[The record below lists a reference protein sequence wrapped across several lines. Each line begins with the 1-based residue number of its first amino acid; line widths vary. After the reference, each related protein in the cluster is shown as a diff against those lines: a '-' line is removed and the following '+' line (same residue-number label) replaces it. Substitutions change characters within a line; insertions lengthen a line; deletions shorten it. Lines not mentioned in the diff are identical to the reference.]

1 MKEYT
6 EKLAKEICSKIANV
20 QIKMDNMENGTFKVV
35 ASDET
40 VDRVGETIKID
51 AWDLKN
57 YLKNPIILFGH
68 KYSDMD
74 DVVWKATK
82 IYVENNALIVE
93 WIFAWTN
100 SWQQLRQLYEEWI
113 LKTVSVWFIVKER
126 DASNSKIIT
135 KAELLELSFV
145 PVPCNPNA
153 LSLNKDVLDAMIEN
167 GMIKEINENDDT
179 SCMEQDTIDEINS
192 VEWENET
199 NDQDQEKQSDEENLE
214 NDEEKTIK
222 ELQEV
227 NIEKDI
233 YEQIRDQI
241 REKYW
246 RNVRVQEIYTKHFV
260 YFQEYENWW
269 RDYYDHAWKI
279 KGENAVI
286 DWEPTKVEPQRV
298 RLSKTIKLTNREL
311 LEEIKS
317 WMSNDKDDD
326 VETDDIQNKMK
337 LQKEALQNVSKVV
350 SDVLHKIK
358 L

>member
-1 MKEYT
+1 MKEYS
-6 EKLAKEICSKIANV
+6 EQLAKEICSKLANV
-20 QIKMDNMENGTFKVV
+20 ETKMDNIENWTFKVV

-40 VDRVGETIKID
+40 VDRVWESIKID
-51 AWDLKN
+51 GRDLKN

-68 KYSDMD
+68 KYNDMD

-93 WIFAWTN
+93 WIFAWTK

-153 LSLNKDVLDAMIEN
+153 LSLNKDILDAMIEN
-167 GMIKEINENDDT
+167 WLIKEIETDENPNDEEIEPDKVSDVMDHEIAETENEQNENNQ
-179 SCMEQDTIDEINS
+179 ES
-192 VEWENET
+192 V
-199 NDQDQEKQSDEENLE
+199 E

-222 ELQEV
+222 EMEEV

-233 YEQIRDQI
+233 YLQLMDQLKTKYQEIR
-241 REKYW
+241 
-246 RNVRVQEIYTKHFV
+246 VLEIYTKHFV
-260 YFQEYENWW
+260 FYA
-269 RDYYDHAWKI
+269 DGSYYDQAWKI
-279 KGENAVI
+279 KWENAVI
-286 DWEPTKVEPQRV
+286 DGEPKRVEPKTV
-298 RLSKTIKLTNREL
+298 WIEKTIQKSNREL

-326 VETDDIQNKMK
+326 VATDDMEAKMK
-337 LQKEALQNVSKVV
+337 MQKEALQNVSKVV

>member
-93 WIFAWTN
+93 WIFAWTK

-167 GMIKEINENDDT
+167 GMIKEMDENVDTDWNEHETNND
-179 SCMEQDTIDEINS
+179 ENV
-192 VEWENET
+192 VEWENAT
-199 NDQDQEKQSDEENLE
+199 DNQDQEKQSDEENLE
-214 NDEEKTIK
+214 NDDEKTIK
-222 ELQEV
+222 ELIEV
-227 NIEKDI
+227 NVEKDI
-233 YEQIRDQI
+233 EIQLRDQL
-241 REKYW
+241 REKFQEC
-246 RNVRVQEIYTKHFV
+246 RVIALYTKHFIFYGDGQ
-260 YFQEYENWW
+260 YFDQS
-269 RDYYDHAWKI
+269 WKI

-286 DWEPTKVEPQRV
+286 DGEAKPVQPTTVFVE
-298 RLSKTIKLTNREL
+298 KTIQKSNREL

>member
-93 WIFAWTN
+93 WIFAWTK

-126 DASNSKIIT
+126 DANDKKIIT

-153 LSLNKDVLDAMIEN
+153 LSLSKDVLDACIEN

-179 SCMEQDTIDEINS
+179 SCMEQDTVDEINS
-192 VEWENET
+192 IVNDDENE
-199 NDQDQEKQSDEENLE
+199 NQEEQNENNQESVE

-233 YEQIRDQI
+233 YEQLTDQI
-241 REKYW
+241 REKNW
-246 RNVRVQEIYTKHFV
+246 RNSRIAEVYTKHFV
-260 YFQEYENWW
+260 FFVEYETW
-269 RDYYDHAWKI
+269 RDYYDQAWKI
-279 KGENAVI
+279 KWEQALV
-286 DWEPTKVEPQRV
+286 DWEPTKVEPKTV
-298 RLSKTIKLTNREL
+298 WIWKTIQKSNREL

-317 WMSNDKDDD
+317 WMSNDKDND
-326 VETDDIQNKMK
+326 VETDDMEAKMK
-337 LQKEALQNVSKVV
+337 MQKEALQNVSKVV

>member
-1 MKEYT
+1 MKEYS
-6 EKLAKEICSKIANV
+6 EQLAKEICSKLANV
-20 QIKMDNMENGTFKVV
+20 EMKMDNMENWTFKVI

-40 VDRVGETIKID
+40 VDRVWESIKVD

-57 YLKNPIILFGH
+57 YFKNPIILFGH
-68 KYSDMD
+68 KYNDMD

-82 IYVENNALIVE
+82 VYVENNALIVE
-93 WIFAWTN
+93 WIFAWTK

-126 DASNSKIIT
+126 DANNTKIIT

-153 LSLNKDVLDAMIEN
+153 LSLSKDVLDACIEN
-167 GMIKEINENDDT
+167 GLIKEIETDENSNDEEIEPDKVSDVMDHEISETENEQNENN
-179 SCMEQDTIDEINS
+179 Q
-192 VEWENET
+192 
-199 NDQDQEKQSDEENLE
+199 ENLE

-222 ELQEV
+222 EMEEV

-233 YEQIRDQI
+233 YEQLTDQI
-241 REKYW
+241 REKNW
-246 RNVRVQEIYTKHFV
+246 RNSRLAEVYTKHFV
-260 YFQEYENWW
+260 FFVEYETW
-269 RDYYDHAWKI
+269 RDYYDQAWKI
-279 KGENAVI
+279 KWEQALI
-286 DWEPTKVEPQRV
+286 DWEPTKVEPKTV
-298 RLSKTIKLTNREL
+298 WIWKTIQKSNREL

-326 VETDDIQNKMK
+326 VETDDMEAKMK
-337 LQKEALQNVSKVV
+337 MQKEALQNVSKVV

>member
-57 YLKNPIILFGH
+57 YLKNPIILFWH

-93 WIFAWTN
+93 WIFAWTK

-126 DASNSKIIT
+126 DANDKKIIT

-153 LSLNKDVLDAMIEN
+153 LSLSKEILDWMIEKW
-167 GMIKEINENDDT
+167 MIKEIETDENSNGEEIEPDKVSDVMDHEILETENEQNEN
-179 SCMEQDTIDEINS
+179 N
-192 VEWENET
+192 
-199 NDQDQEKQSDEENLE
+199 QESLE

-222 ELQEV
+222 EVQEV
-227 NIEKDI
+227 NVEVDI
-233 YEQIRDQI
+233 YRQLQDQL
-241 REKYW
+241 REIYKEC
-246 RNVRVQEIYTKHFV
+246 RVLDIYTKHFIF
-260 YFQEYENWW
+260 YADGQH
-269 RDYYDHAWKI
+269 YDQAWKI
-279 KGENAVI
+279 KWEKAIVDGEPGAVK
-286 DWEPTKVEPQRV
+286 PTTVFIE
-298 RLSKTIKLTNREL
+298 KTIQKSNREL

-326 VETDDIQNKMK
+326 VETDDMEAKMK
-337 LQKEALQNVSKVV
+337 MQKEALQNVSKVV

>member
-1 MKEYT
+1 MKEYS
-6 EKLAKEICSKIANV
+6 EQLAKEICSKIKE
-20 QIKMDNMENGTFKVV
+20 IWTKMDNVENWTFKVV

-40 VDRVGETIKID
+40 VDRVWESIKID
-51 AWDLKN
+51 GRDLKN
-57 YLKNPIILFGH
+57 YFKNPIILFGH
-68 KYSDMD
+68 KYNDMD

-82 IYVENNALIVE
+82 VYVENDQLIVE
-93 WIFAWTN
+93 WIFAGTK

-126 DASNSKIIT
+126 DANNSKIIT

-153 LSLNKDVLDAMIEN
+153 LSLSKDVLDACIEN
-167 GMIKEINENDDT
+167 GIIKEIDENDDT

-192 VEWENET
+192 IENNDENE
-199 NDQDQEKQSDEENLE
+199 NQEEQNENNQESVE

-227 NIEKDI
+227 NIERDI
-233 YEQIRDQI
+233 YEQLKDQI
-241 REKYW
+241 RAVHGQNAWILE
-246 RNVRVQEIYTKHFV
+246 VYTKHFIFFV
-260 YFQEYENWW
+260 EYETW
-269 RDYYDHAWKI
+269 RDYYDQAWKI
-279 KGENAVI
+279 KGEQALI
-286 DWEPTKVEPQRV
+286 DWEPKAVEPKRV
-298 RLSKTIKLTNREL
+298 RLSKSVQKTNREL

-317 WMSNDKDDD
+317 WMSNDKDND
-326 VETDDIQNKMK
+326 VETDDMEAKMK
-337 LQKEALQNVSKVV
+337 MQKEALQNVSKVV

>member
-93 WIFAWTN
+93 WIFAWTK

-126 DASNSKIIT
+126 DANNTKIIT

-153 LSLNKDVLDAMIEN
+153 LSLSKDVLDACIEN
-167 GMIKEINENDDT
+167 GMIKELEDEQNESQEQNEN
-179 SCMEQDTIDEINS
+179 Q
-192 VEWENET
+192 
-199 NDQDQEKQSDEENLE
+199 EENATEQNEQTDNQEEQNENNQESVE

-222 ELQEV
+222 EMEEV
-227 NIEKDI
+227 NIERDI
-233 YEQIRDQI
+233 TLQLQDQI
-241 REKYW
+241 RVIYGKDAWILE
-246 RNVRVQEIYTKHFV
+246 VYTKHFIFFV
-260 YFQEYENWW
+260 ENETW
-269 RDYYDHAWKI
+269 RDYYDQAWKI
-279 KGENAVI
+279 KGEQALI
-286 DWEPTKVEPQRV
+286 DWEPKAVEPKRV
-298 RLSKTIKLTNREL
+298 RLSKSVQKTNREL

-317 WMSNDKDDD
+317 WMSNDKDSAVDQDD
-326 VETDDIQNKMK
+326 MEAKMK
-337 LQKEALQNVSKVV
+337 MQKEALQNVSKVV

>member
-1 MKEYT
+1 MKEYS
-6 EKLAKEICSKIANV
+6 EQLAKEICSKIKE
-20 QIKMDNMENGTFKVV
+20 IWTKMDNVENWTFKVV

-40 VDRVGETIKID
+40 VDRVWESIKID
-51 AWDLKN
+51 GRDLKN
-57 YLKNPIILFGH
+57 YFKNPIILFGH

-82 IYVENNALIVE
+82 VYVENDQLIVE
-93 WIFAWTN
+93 WIFAGTK

-126 DASNSKIIT
+126 DANNTKIIT

-153 LSLNKDVLDAMIEN
+153 LSLSKDVLDACIEN
-167 GMIKEINENDDT
+167 GMIKEIDENDDT

-192 VEWENET
+192 IENNEENE
-199 NDQDQEKQSDEENLE
+199 NQEEQNENNQESVE

-222 ELQEV
+222 EVQEV
-227 NIEKDI
+227 NIEVDI
-233 YEQIRDQI
+233 YKQLQDQI
-241 REKYW
+241 RAVHGQNAWILE
-246 RNVRVQEIYTKHFV
+246 VYTKHFIFFV
-260 YFQEYENWW
+260 EYETW
-269 RDYYDHAWKI
+269 RDYYDQAWKI
-279 KGENAVI
+279 KGEQALI
-286 DWEPTKVEPQRV
+286 DWEPKAVEPKRV
-298 RLSKTIKLTNREL
+298 RLSKSVQKTNREL

-326 VETDDIQNKMK
+326 VATDDMEAKMK
-337 LQKEALQNVSKVV
+337 MQKEALQNVSKVV

>member
-1 MKEYT
+1 MKEYS
-6 EKLAKEICSKIANV
+6 EQLAKEICSKIGE
-20 QIKMDNMENGTFKVV
+20 IWTKIDNIENWTFKVV

-40 VDRVGETIKID
+40 VDRVWESIKID
-51 AWDLKN
+51 GRDLKN

-68 KYSDMD
+68 KYNDMD

-93 WIFAWTN
+93 WIFAGTK

-153 LSLNKDVLDAMIEN
+153 LSLNKDILDAMIEN
-167 GMIKEINENDDT
+167 GLIKEIETDENSNDEEIEPDKVSDVMDHEISETENEQNENNQ
-179 SCMEQDTIDEINS
+179 ES
-192 VEWENET
+192 V
-199 NDQDQEKQSDEENLE
+199 E

-222 ELQEV
+222 EMEEV
-227 NIEKDI
+227 NIERDI
-233 YEQIRDQI
+233 YLQLMDQLKTKYQEIR
-241 REKYW
+241 
-246 RNVRVQEIYTKHFV
+246 VLEIYTKHFV
-260 YFQEYENWW
+260 FYA
-269 RDYYDHAWKI
+269 DGSYYDQAWKI
-279 KGENAVI
+279 KWENAVI
-286 DWEPTKVEPQRV
+286 DGEPKRVEPKTV
-298 RLSKTIKLTNREL
+298 WIEKTIQKSNREL

-326 VETDDIQNKMK
+326 VATDDMEAKMK
-337 LQKEALQNVSKVV
+337 MQKEALQNVSKVV

>member
-1 MKEYT
+1 MKEYS
-6 EKLAKEICSKIANV
+6 EQLAKEICSKLANV
-20 QIKMDNMENGTFKVV
+20 EAKMDNMENWTFKVV

-40 VDRVGETIKID
+40 VDRVGESIKVD
-51 AWDLKN
+51 GRDLKN

-93 WIFAWTN
+93 WIFAGTK

-126 DASNSKIIT
+126 DANDKKIIT

-153 LSLNKDVLDAMIEN
+153 LTLSKDVLDACIEN

-179 SCMEQDTIDEINS
+179 SCMEQDTVDEINS
-192 VEWENET
+192 IVNDDENE
-199 NDQDQEKQSDEENLE
+199 NQEEQNENNQESVE

-227 NIEKDI
+227 NVEVDI
-233 YEQIRDQI
+233 YRQLQDQL
-241 REKYW
+241 RETYKEC
-246 RNVRVQEIYTKHFV
+246 RVLDIYTKHFIF
-260 YFQEYENWW
+260 YADGQ
-269 RDYYDHAWKI
+269 YYDQAWKI
-279 KGENAVI
+279 KWEKAIVDGEPVAVK
-286 DWEPTKVEPQRV
+286 PTTVFIE
-298 RLSKTIKLTNREL
+298 KTIQKSNREI

-317 WMSNDKDDD
+317 WMSNDKDND
-326 VETDDIQNKMK
+326 VETDDMEAKMK
-337 LQKEALQNVSKVV
+337 MQKEALQNVSKVV

>member
-1 MKEYT
+1 MKEYS
-6 EKLAKEICSKIANV
+6 EQLAKEICSKIKE
-20 QIKMDNMENGTFKVV
+20 IWTKMDNVENWTFKVV

-40 VDRVGETIKID
+40 VDRVWESIKID
-51 AWDLKN
+51 GRDLKN
-57 YLKNPIILFGH
+57 YFKNPIILFWH
-68 KYSDMD
+68 KYNDMD

-82 IYVENNALIVE
+82 VYVENDQLIVE
-93 WIFAWTN
+93 WIFAGTN

-153 LSLNKDVLDAMIEN
+153 LSLNKDILDAMIEN

-192 VEWENET
+192 VEWENAT
-199 NDQDQEKQSDEENLE
+199 DNQDQEKQSDEENLE

-279 KGENAVI
+279 KGEKAVI

>member
-1 MKEYT
+1 MKEYS
-6 EKLAKEICSKIANV
+6 EQLAKEICSKIKE
-20 QIKMDNMENGTFKVV
+20 IWTKMDNIENWTFKVV

-40 VDRVGETIKID
+40 VDRVWESIKID
-51 AWDLKN
+51 GRDLKN

-68 KYSDMD
+68 KYNDMD

-93 WIFAWTN
+93 WIFAGTK

-126 DASNSKIIT
+126 DANNSKIIT

-153 LSLNKDVLDAMIEN
+153 LSLNKDILDAMIEN
-167 GMIKEINENDDT
+167 WLIKEIETDENSNDEGIEPDKVSDVMDHEISETENEQNEN
-179 SCMEQDTIDEINS
+179 N
-192 VEWENET
+192 
-199 NDQDQEKQSDEENLE
+199 QESIE

-222 ELQEV
+222 EMEEV

-233 YEQIRDQI
+233 YLQLMDQLKTKYQEIR
-241 REKYW
+241 
-246 RNVRVQEIYTKHFV
+246 VLEIYTKHFV
-260 YFQEYENWW
+260 FYA
-269 RDYYDHAWKI
+269 DGSYYDQAWKI
-279 KGENAVI
+279 KWENAVI
-286 DWEPTKVEPQRV
+286 DGEPKRVEPKTV
-298 RLSKTIKLTNREL
+298 WIEKTIQKSNREL

-326 VETDDIQNKMK
+326 VATDDMETKMK
-337 LQKEALQNVSKVV
+337 MQKEALQNVSKVV

>member
-1 MKEYT
+1 MKEYS
-6 EKLAKEICSKIANV
+6 EQLAKEICSKIKE
-20 QIKMDNMENGTFKVV
+20 IWTKIDNIENWTFKVV

-40 VDRVGETIKID
+40 VDRVWESIKID
-51 AWDLKN
+51 GRDLKN

-68 KYSDMD
+68 KYNDMD

-93 WIFAWTN
+93 WIFAGTK

-126 DASNSKIIT
+126 DANNSKIIT

-153 LSLNKDVLDAMIEN
+153 LSLSKDVLDACIEN
-167 GMIKEINENDDT
+167 GIIKEIETDENSNDEEIEPDKVSDVMDHEISETENEQNENNQ
-179 SCMEQDTIDEINS
+179 ES
-192 VEWENET
+192 V
-199 NDQDQEKQSDEENLE
+199 E

-222 ELQEV
+222 EMEEV

-233 YEQIRDQI
+233 YLQLMDQLKTKYQEIR
-241 REKYW
+241 
-246 RNVRVQEIYTKHFV
+246 VLEIYTKHFV
-260 YFQEYENWW
+260 FYA
-269 RDYYDHAWKI
+269 DGSYYDQAWKI
-279 KGENAVI
+279 KWENAVI
-286 DWEPTKVEPQRV
+286 DGEPKRVEPKTV
-298 RLSKTIKLTNREL
+298 WIEKTIQKSNREL

-317 WMSNDKDDD
+317 WMSNDKDDAVD
-326 VETDDIQNKMK
+326 QDDMEAKMK
-337 LQKEALQNVSKVV
+337 MQKEALQNVSKVV

>member
-1 MKEYT
+1 MKEYS
-6 EKLAKEICSKIANV
+6 EILAKEICSKLANV
-20 QIKMDNMENGTFKVV
+20 ETKIDNAENWTFKVV

-40 VDRVGETIKID
+40 IDRVGETIKID
-51 AWDLKN
+51 ARDLKN

-93 WIFAWTN
+93 WIFAWTK

-167 GMIKEINENDDT
+167 GMIKDVEPDEPKDEPTEPETENENDQT
-179 SCMEQDTIDEINS
+179 N
-192 VEWENET
+192 ENE
-199 NDQDQEKQSDEENLE
+199 SDKENLE
-214 NDEEKTIK
+214 NDDEKSIK

-233 YEQIRDQI
+233 YEQIKDQI

-279 KGENAVI
+279 KGEKAVI

-311 LEEIKS
+311 LDEIKS
-317 WMSNDKDDD
+317 WMSNDKDND
-326 VETDDIQNKMK
+326 VDQDDIQNKMK
-337 LQKEALQNVSKVV
+337 MQKEALQNVSKVV

>member
-1 MKEYT
+1 MKEYS
-6 EKLAKEICSKIANV
+6 EQLAKEICSKIKE
-20 QIKMDNMENGTFKVV
+20 IWTKMDNIENWTFKVV

-40 VDRVGETIKID
+40 VDRVWESIKID
-51 AWDLKN
+51 GRDLKN
-57 YLKNPIILFGH
+57 YFKNPIILFGH
-68 KYSDMD
+68 KYNDMD

-82 IYVENNALIVE
+82 VYVENDQLIVE
-93 WIFAWTN
+93 WIFAGTK

-126 DASNSKIIT
+126 DASNTKIIT

-153 LSLNKDVLDAMIEN
+153 LSLNKDILDAMIEN
-167 GMIKEINENDDT
+167 WLIKEIETDENSNDEEIEPDKVSDVMDHEISETENEQNENNQ
-179 SCMEQDTIDEINS
+179 ES
-192 VEWENET
+192 V
-199 NDQDQEKQSDEENLE
+199 E

-222 ELQEV
+222 EMEEV

-233 YEQIRDQI
+233 YLQLMDQLKTKYQEIR
-241 REKYW
+241 
-246 RNVRVQEIYTKHFV
+246 VLEIYTKHFV
-260 YFQEYENWW
+260 FYA
-269 RDYYDHAWKI
+269 DGSYYDQAWKI
-279 KGENAVI
+279 KWENAVI
-286 DWEPTKVEPQRV
+286 DGEPKRVEPKTV
-298 RLSKTIKLTNREL
+298 WIEKTIQKSNREL

-326 VETDDIQNKMK
+326 VATDDMEAKMK
-337 LQKEALQNVSKVV
+337 MQKEALQNVSKVV

>member
-20 QIKMDNMENGTFKVV
+20 QIKMDNMENGTFKVI

-57 YLKNPIILFGH
+57 YLKNPIILFWH

-93 WIFAWTN
+93 WIFAWTK

-126 DASNSKIIT
+126 DANDKKIIT

-153 LSLNKDVLDAMIEN
+153 LSLSKDVLDACIEN
-167 GMIKEINENDDT
+167 GMIKEIETYENSNDEGIEPDKVSEVMDHEISETENEQNEN
-179 SCMEQDTIDEINS
+179 N
-192 VEWENET
+192 
-199 NDQDQEKQSDEENLE
+199 QERVE

-222 ELQEV
+222 EVQEV
-227 NIEKDI
+227 NVEVDI
-233 YEQIRDQI
+233 YRQLQDQL
-241 REKYW
+241 REIYKEC
-246 RNVRVQEIYTKHFV
+246 RVLDIYTKHFIF
-260 YFQEYENWW
+260 YADGQ
-269 RDYYDHAWKI
+269 YYDQAWKI
-279 KGENAVI
+279 KWENAIV
-286 DWEPTKVEPQRV
+286 DGEPGAVKPTTVFIE
-298 RLSKTIKLTNREL
+298 KTIQKSNREL

-317 WMSNDKDDD
+317 WMSNDKDND
-326 VETDDIQNKMK
+326 VETDGMEAKMK
-337 LQKEALQNVSKVV
+337 MQKEALQNVSKVV

>member
-6 EKLAKEICSKIANV
+6 EKLAKEICSKIANA

-93 WIFAWTN
+93 WIFAGTK

-126 DASNSKIIT
+126 DASNTKIIT

-153 LSLNKDVLDAMIEN
+153 LSLNKDILDAMIEN
-167 GMIKEINENDDT
+167 GLIKEIDENDDT
-179 SCMEQDTIDEINS
+179 SCMEQDTVDEINS
-192 VEWENET
+192 IENNDESENQNDPET
-199 NDQDQEKQSDEENLE
+199 ENQESVE

-222 ELQEV
+222 EMEEV

-233 YEQIRDQI
+233 YLQLMDQLKTKYQEIR
-241 REKYW
+241 
-246 RNVRVQEIYTKHFV
+246 VLEIYTKHFV
-260 YFQEYENWW
+260 FYA
-269 RDYYDHAWKI
+269 DGSYYDQAWKI
-279 KGENAVI
+279 KWENAVI
-286 DWEPTKVEPQRV
+286 DGEPKRVEPKTV
-298 RLSKTIKLTNREL
+298 WIEKTIQKSNREL

-326 VETDDIQNKMK
+326 VATDDMEAKMK
-337 LQKEALQNVSKVV
+337 MQKEALQNVSKVV

>member
-1 MKEYT
+1 MKEYS
-6 EKLAKEICSKIANV
+6 EQLAKEICSKLANV
-20 QIKMDNMENGTFKVV
+20 EAKMDNMENWTFKVV

-40 VDRVGETIKID
+40 VDRVGESIKVD
-51 AWDLKN
+51 GRDLKN

-93 WIFAWTN
+93 WVFAWTK

-126 DASNSKIIT
+126 DANDKKIIT

-153 LSLNKDVLDAMIEN
+153 LSLSKDVLDACIEN

-179 SCMEQDTIDEINS
+179 SCMEQDTVDEINS
-192 VEWENET
+192 IVNDDENE
-199 NDQDQEKQSDEENLE
+199 NQEEQNENNQESVE

-233 YEQIRDQI
+233 YEQLTDQI
-241 REKYW
+241 REKNW
-246 RNVRVQEIYTKHFV
+246 RNSRIAEVYTKHFV
-260 YFQEYENWW
+260 FFVEYETW
-269 RDYYDHAWKI
+269 RDYYDQAWKI
-279 KGENAVI
+279 KWEQALV
-286 DWEPTKVEPQRV
+286 DWEPTKVEPKTV
-298 RLSKTIKLTNREL
+298 WIWKTIQKSNREL

-317 WMSNDKDDD
+317 WMSNDKDND
-326 VETDDIQNKMK
+326 VETDDMEAKMK
-337 LQKEALQNVSKVV
+337 MQKEALQNVSKVV

>member
-1 MKEYT
+1 MKEYS
-6 EKLAKEICSKIANV
+6 EQLAKEICSKIGE
-20 QIKMDNMENGTFKVV
+20 IWTKIDNIENWTFKVV

-40 VDRVGETIKID
+40 VDRVWESIKID
-51 AWDLKN
+51 GRDLKN

-68 KYSDMD
+68 KYNDMD

-93 WIFAWTN
+93 WIFAGTK

-126 DASNSKIIT
+126 DANNSKIIT

-153 LSLNKDVLDAMIEN
+153 LSLNKDILDAMIEN
-167 GMIKEINENDDT
+167 GLIKEIDENDDT
-179 SCMEQDTIDEINS
+179 SCMEQDTVDEINS
-192 VEWENET
+192 IENNDESENQNDPET
-199 NDQDQEKQSDEENLE
+199 ENQESVE

-222 ELQEV
+222 EMEEV

-233 YEQIRDQI
+233 YLQLMDQLKTKYQEIR
-241 REKYW
+241 
-246 RNVRVQEIYTKHFV
+246 VLEIYTKHFV
-260 YFQEYENWW
+260 FYA
-269 RDYYDHAWKI
+269 DGSYYDQAWKI
-279 KGENAVI
+279 KWENAVI
-286 DWEPTKVEPQRV
+286 DGEPKRVEPKTV
-298 RLSKTIKLTNREL
+298 WIEKTIQKSNREL

-326 VETDDIQNKMK
+326 VATDDMEAKMK
-337 LQKEALQNVSKVV
+337 MQKEALQNVSKVV

>member
-1 MKEYT
+1 MKEYS
-6 EKLAKEICSKIANV
+6 EQLAKEICSKIKE
-20 QIKMDNMENGTFKVV
+20 IWTKMDNVENWTFKVV

-40 VDRVGETIKID
+40 VDRVWESIKID
-51 AWDLKN
+51 GWDLKN
-57 YLKNPIILFGH
+57 YFKNPIILFGH
-68 KYSDMD
+68 KYNDMD

-82 IYVENNALIVE
+82 VYVENDQLIVE
-93 WIFAWTN
+93 WIFAGTN

-126 DASNSKIIT
+126 DTNNTKIIT

-153 LSLNKDVLDAMIEN
+153 LSLSKDVLDACIEN
-167 GMIKEINENDDT
+167 GMIKEIDENDDT

-192 VEWENET
+192 IENNDESENQNEPET
-199 NDQDQEKQSDEENLE
+199 ENQESVE

-222 ELQEV
+222 EMEEV

-233 YEQIRDQI
+233 YLQLMDQLKTKYQEIR
-241 REKYW
+241 
-246 RNVRVQEIYTKHFV
+246 VLEIYTKHFIF
-260 YFQEYENWW
+260 YA
-269 RDYYDHAWKI
+269 DGSYYDQAWKI
-279 KGENAVI
+279 KWENAVI
-286 DWEPTKVEPQRV
+286 DGEPKRVEPKTV
-298 RLSKTIKLTNREL
+298 WIEKTIQKSNREL

-317 WMSNDKDDD
+317 WMSNDKDDAVD
-326 VETDDIQNKMK
+326 QDDMEAKMK
-337 LQKEALQNVSKVV
+337 MQKEALQNVSKVV

>member
-1 MKEYT
+1 MKEYS
-6 EKLAKEICSKIANV
+6 EQLAKEICSKLANV
-20 QIKMDNMENGTFKVV
+20 EMKMDNMENWTFKVV

-40 VDRVGETIKID
+40 VDRVWESIKID
-51 AWDLKN
+51 GRDLKN
-57 YLKNPIILFGH
+57 YFKNPIILFWH

-82 IYVENNALIVE
+82 VYVENNQLIVE
-93 WIFAWTN
+93 WIFAGTN

-126 DASNSKIIT
+126 DANNTKIIT

-153 LSLNKDVLDAMIEN
+153 LSLSKDILDACIEN
-167 GMIKEINENDDT
+167 GMIKEIEDEQNESQEQNEN
-179 SCMEQDTIDEINS
+179 Q
-192 VEWENET
+192 
-199 NDQDQEKQSDEENLE
+199 EENVTEQNEQNENQEDQNENNQESVE

-233 YEQIRDQI
+233 TLQLQDQI
-241 REKYW
+241 RVIYGRDAW
-246 RNVRVQEIYTKHFV
+246 VLDVYTKHFIFFV
-260 YFQEYENWW
+260 ENETW
-269 RDYYDHAWKI
+269 RDYYDQAWKI
-279 KGENAVI
+279 KWEQALI
-286 DWEPTKVEPQRV
+286 DWEPQKVEPKRV
-298 RLSKTIKLTNREL
+298 RLSKSVQKTNREL

-317 WMSNDKDDD
+317 WMSNDKDNAVDQDD
-326 VETDDIQNKMK
+326 MEAKIKM
-337 LQKEALQNVSKVV
+337 QKEALQNVSKVV

>member
-1 MKEYT
+1 MKEYS
-6 EKLAKEICSKIANV
+6 EQLAKEICSKIKE
-20 QIKMDNMENGTFKVV
+20 IWTKMDNVENWTFKVV

-40 VDRVGETIKID
+40 VDRVWESIKID
-51 AWDLKN
+51 GRDLKN
-57 YLKNPIILFGH
+57 YFKNPIILFWH
-68 KYSDMD
+68 KYNDMD

-82 IYVENNALIVE
+82 VYVENDQLIVE
-93 WIFAWTN
+93 WIFAGTN

-153 LSLNKDVLDAMIEN
+153 LSLNKDILDAMIEN

-192 VEWENET
+192 VEWENAT
-199 NDQDQEKQSDEENLE
+199 DNQDQEKQSDEENLE

-260 YFQEYENWW
+260 YFQ
-269 RDYYDHAWKI
+269 
-279 KGENAVI
+279 
-286 DWEPTKVEPQRV
+286 
-298 RLSKTIKLTNREL
+298 
-311 LEEIKS
+311 
-317 WMSNDKDDD
+317 
-326 VETDDIQNKMK
+326 
-337 LQKEALQNVSKVV
+337 
-350 SDVLHKIK
+350 
-358 L
+358 